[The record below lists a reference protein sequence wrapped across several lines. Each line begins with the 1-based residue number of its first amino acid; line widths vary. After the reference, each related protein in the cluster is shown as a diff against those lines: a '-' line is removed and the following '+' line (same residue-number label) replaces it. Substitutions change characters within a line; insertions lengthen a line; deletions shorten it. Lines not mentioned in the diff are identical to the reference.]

1 MPLTKNMQLILDTIK
16 LSHPKEIS
24 GMSIATWLLKRR
36 GGKDGIRE
44 GLKGLERR
52 GLVSMR
58 PVDDPS
64 DEFRQQFPDRMK
76 AMYSLRKESNN
87 AL

>member
-16 LSHPKEIS
+16 LAHRKEIS
-24 GMSIATWLLKRR
+24 GMSIATWLLKR